1 VRTKTSH
8 GFVFSLCAILSTV
21 TASNAQAQA
30 VASFFAGKTIRLVV
44 GIDVG
49 SGYDVNARLLAR
61 YLPNHIPGKPAIVV
75 QNQPGAGSAT
85 MTSQL
90 YTAGP
95 FDGTAIGAAFAGMP
109 TQPLL
114 QPGSARF
121 DPVKLVWLGNT
132 NRETH
137 VTYVWHTA
145 PVQSLDE
152 LKSKQLIM
160 GAQAPG
166 SSQVDFPLVANALFG
181 LKFKVIPGYGSTS
194 KINLALESGE
204 VQGTIAAWTSVKTLS
219 SQWLA
224 DKKIKVIGQ
233 WALRPNAE
241 LPGVPNA
248 LDLAKTEAEQAALRL
263 VLARLDTGRPFFV
276 PPGVPAERLAALRKA
291 FDETMKDP
299 AYLEEAKKLSIDVDP
314 LTGIE
319 LATLVEQVSKTPAET
334 VARVRAALEHK

>member
-1 VRTKTSH
+1 MKKLL
-8 GFVFSLCAILSTV
+8 FALPLM
-21 TASNAQAQA
+21 A
-30 VASFFAGKTIRLVV
+30 VATTVHAHAEDVAAFYAGKTIRLVV

-61 YLPNHIPGKPAIVV
+61 HIVSHIPGKPIIVV

-90 YTAGP
+90 YTQGP

-109 TQPLL
+109 TLPLL
-114 QPGSARF
+114 APGSGIRF
-121 DPVKLVWLGNT
+121 DPAKLLWLGNT

-137 VTYVWHTA
+137 VTYVWHTS
-145 PVQSLDE
+145 PVQSLADV
-152 LKSKQLIM
+152 KSKELIM

-181 LKFKVIPGYGSTS
+181 TKFKVIAGYQSTA

-204 VQGTIAAWTSVKTLS
+204 VQGTIAAWTSLKTLS

-224 DKKIKVIGQ
+224 DQKIKVIAQ
-233 WALRPNAE
+233 WALRPNPE
-241 LPGVPNA
+241 LPDVPNA
-248 LDLAKTEAEQAALRL
+248 LDLAKTPGDEAALRL
-263 VLARLDTGRPFFV
+263 VMARLDIGRPFFL
-276 PPGVPAERLAALRKA
+276 PPGVSAERVAALRQA
-291 FDETMKDP
+291 FDATMKDP

-314 LTGIE
+314 LTGAE
-319 LATLVEQVSKTPAET
+319 LAALVEQIAKTPAET
-334 VARVRAALEHK
+334 VARVRAALESR

>member
-1 VRTKTSH
+1 MRKEALILCTAICAAL
-8 GFVFSLCAILSTV
+8 SLPV
-21 TASNAQAQA
+21 QAQDN
-30 VASFFAGKTIRLVV
+30 VASFYAGKSIRLLV

-61 YLPNHIPGKPAIVV
+61 HLGNHIPGKPTIVV
-75 QNQPGAGSAT
+75 QNQPGAGSAI

-90 YTAGP
+90 YTTGP
-95 FDGTAIGAAFAGMP
+95 FDGTVVGAAFAGMP

-114 QPGSARF
+114 QPGSGIRF
-121 DPVKLVWLGNT
+121 DPVKLLWLGNT

-137 VTYVWHTA
+137 VTYVWHTS

-152 LKSKQLIM
+152 LKTKQLIV

-166 SSQVDFPLVANALFG
+166 SSQVDFPLAANALFG
-181 LKFKVIPGYGSTS
+181 LKFKVIAGYGSTS
-194 KINLALESGE
+194 KINLAVESGE

-219 SQWLA
+219 SQWLT
-224 DKKIKVIGQ
+224 DKKIKVIAQ

-263 VLARLDTGRPFFV
+263 VLARLDIGRPFFL
-276 PPGVPAERLAALRKA
+276 PPGVPAERVAALRKA

-314 LTGIE
+314 LTGLE
-319 LATLVEQVSKTPAET
+319 LAALVEQVSKTPADT
-334 VARVRAALEHK
+334 VARVRTALEHK